1 MAYHYHREPSRS
13 ESTHKDL
20 IIQQLRAEISEL
32 STRDTE
38 YEEAL
43 YNLDEIERKIASAKT
58 EKRVLE
64 AQKNAYREEGYHTTA
79 VLKNE

>member
-1 MAYHYHREPSRS
+1 MAYHYHCEPSRA

-20 IIQQLRAEISEL
+20 IIQQLREEISEL
-32 STRDTE
+32 NMRDSE
-38 YEEAL
+38 YQEAL
-43 YNLDEIERKIASAKT
+43 IRLDEIERKVATAKT

-79 VLKNE
+79 ILKND